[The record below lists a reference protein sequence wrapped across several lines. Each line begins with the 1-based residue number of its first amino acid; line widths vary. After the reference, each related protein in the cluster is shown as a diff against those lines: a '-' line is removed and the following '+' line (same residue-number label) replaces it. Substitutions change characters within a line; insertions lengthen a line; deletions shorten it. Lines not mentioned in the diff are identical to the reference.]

1 MSRESNPADWPFVA
15 SFEWKI
21 KGSGIRRIWI
31 VIRRC
36 DDGKFYI
43 QGGRNVRGAMNARIV
58 EEADL
63 LHGLRSIM
71 MTLNE
76 QSIRGKPAYFIAIMA
91 MPPFRIGT
99 VKRRQRWPYH
109 VDEHTEIV

>member
-1 MSRESNPADWPFVA
+1 MSRENNPADWPFVA

-21 KGSGIRRIWI
+21 QGSGIRRIWI

-58 EEADL
+58 EEKDL
-63 LHGLRSIM
+63 LRGSRSVM
-71 MTLNE
+71 TTLNHE
-76 QSIRGKPAYFIAIMA
+76 SIRGKPAFFTAILVSH
-91 MPPFRIGT
+91 PFRPATI
-99 VKRRQRWPYH
+99 KRRQRWPYY
-109 VDEHTEIV
+109 VDENTEII